1 MVRDKLTIRVMTG
14 DKISTFVFNNCV
26 GSGSSTHDVVGQHMM
41 VLQIFSTVTG
51 QKVSK
56 LIIIF
61 NQYVVKVSL
70 SDNYPAHKLS
80 GWISGPSFV
89 FYP

>member
-1 MVRDKLTIRVMTG
+1 MVRDKLTNRVITG

-41 VLQIFSTVTG
+41 VLQISSTVTG

-56 LIIIF
+56 LIKF
-61 NQYVVKVSL
+61 
-70 SDNYPAHKLS
+70 
-80 GWISGPSFV
+80 GV
-89 FYP
+89 FTLGGS